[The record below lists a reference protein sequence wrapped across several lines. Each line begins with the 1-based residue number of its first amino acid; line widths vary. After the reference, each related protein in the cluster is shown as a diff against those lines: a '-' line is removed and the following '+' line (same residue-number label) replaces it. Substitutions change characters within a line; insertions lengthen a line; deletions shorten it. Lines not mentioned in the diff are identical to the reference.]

1 MAAIIGHAVKN
12 EPEDLTGVRR
22 NSSPNSNSNDHHHHV
37 VLSNSDIS
45 DTNFSPSTSSGPT
58 HFSTGDFGSYEAAS
72 RAIYSTSSE
81 STSYRSESEIY
92 NSSGQ
97 NFVQR
102 GSVSE
107 VQYVQYNPYKSGSST
122 LSGANQIASPDSGIG
137 ESTNITG
144 ASQNESFEY
153 PHADIINDMTNRK
166 PWHEYGR
173 QSEEKIHI
181 DKIFSPYGFR
191 YTLEA
196 ASSSSVRRE
205 DDKITYVNKGQ
216 FYGITLEYSHDPE
229 LPPLKSQ
236 TVKSIIMLV
245 FREGKSAEEELKA
258 WQFWHARQHSVKQR
272 ILDADTKN
280 SVGLVGCIDEIAHNA
295 LAIYWNPLDS
305 PAKVNIA
312 VQCLSTDFSTQ
323 KGVKGLPLHL
333 QIDTFEDPRDSHSVP
348 VYNRGYY
355 QIKVFC
361 DKGAERKARDEERRA
376 AKRRMS
382 TNGKRRME
390 EMYHAATERSEF
402 YSMAD
407 LSKPPILFSPSED
420 PEKSSVTG
428 LEFGSELPSYFSTS
442 RASPLSGSVGTP
454 SIPQNSLTGGT
465 SSGGHSPSSISTT
478 HLLNKLNVVD
488 DLGVEHQPP
497 NPGQS
502 PNSTL
507 LVLPPEK
514 RPKLIPPLSD
524 RIMIYVRQ
532 ETEDAYTPLH
542 LIPPTVTGLI
552 RAVETK
558 YKINANNIRFLY
570 RKSKGGILAKIDDD
584 MLKYYC
590 NEDVFLMLW

>member
-1 MAAIIGHAVKN
+1 MIIITMLFCLIPIYQTQTFHHQLHLGLLTLAQVILDLMKLPAV
-12 EPEDLTGVRR
+12 LYTQHL
-22 NSSPNSNSNDHHHHV
+22 PNQPRTEVN
-37 VLSNSDIS
+37 LKYI
-45 DTNFSPSTSSGPT
+45 
-58 HFSTGDFGSYEAAS
+58 
-72 RAIYSTSSE
+72 
-81 STSYRSESEIY
+81 

-122 LSGANQIASPDSGIG
+122 LSGANQIASPDSG
-137 ESTNITG
+137 
-144 ASQNESFEY
+144 QNESFEY

-407 LSKPPILFSPSED
+407 LR
-420 PEKSSVTG
+420 

-442 RASPLSGSVGTP
+442 RASPLSGSGAIHHP
-454 SIPQNSLTGGT
+454 LYQ
-465 SSGGHSPSSISTT
+465 TT

-497 NPGQS
+497 NTGQS

-590 NEDVFLMLW
+590 NEDVFLMQVMVTEGAGGEDHMVYDITLSEC